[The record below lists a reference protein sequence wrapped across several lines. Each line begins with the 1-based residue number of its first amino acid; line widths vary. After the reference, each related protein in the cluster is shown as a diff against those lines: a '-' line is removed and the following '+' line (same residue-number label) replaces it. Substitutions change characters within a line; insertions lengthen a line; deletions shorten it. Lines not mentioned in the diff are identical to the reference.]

1 MGIWCYIIY
10 SFIYDQTKAFNLMKI
25 FHHLVCVLL
34 SIVLVFCSGVDSL
47 AQNGLSKNDSL
58 LLQAKKLLQ
67 SNPRESFNLTQE
79 IIKPNNA
86 LVDKLT
92 LTEAFFT
99 QGRAAS
105 YLGDFDTALLS
116 EYDAIAICPPEE
128 EKLRASIYMQISD
141 LYNRLKDYRQAFE
154 FNDKAMAIYKSRQ
167 DSMGIASTYNT
178 RGIIHANL
186 LEYDVAEQCF
196 KNALTINKRLGNIKE
211 IAGNLNNLCLFEGN
225 TKEKLLYI
233 EEAIIIN
240 KNLNAKWALCENY
253 NNKAKQLYYAHR
265 YKEALET
272 LLLTQKSI
280 AQIGSKELECD
291 NYEYLS
297 WVYAGLND
305 YKKAYEALQNLL
317 LLSHDLVSG
326 DKLRSLERSI
336 SDRKL
341 RENQKNIEL
350 REREIKIESLQR
362 NLLFLTLIMV
372 LLVMT
377 SIFFYRWYMKRK
389 DFELVEAK
397 LSLEKYEREL
407 AEIEV
412 EKHQNDLRSIQDHL
426 DRVNREA
433 TSFAMF
439 IKSRND
445 LLETIQN
452 QIKDGYKLNE
462 SELKQH
468 LRRINL
474 FLHQYLS
481 ADNSSSLLLTG
492 IEDRNKEYID
502 RLKDKHPDLT
512 KGELNLALLL
522 RIDLSTKDI
531 ALLLGSNPKS
541 INMNRYRLRKSLCL
555 ETDDNLIEY
564 LQSI

>member
-1 MGIWCYIIY
+1 MKNIHERVYFLLL
-10 SFIYDQTKAFNLMKI
+10 FIFFICNGPNSY
-25 FHHLVCVLL
+25 
-34 SIVLVFCSGVDSL
+34 
-47 AQNGLSKNDSL
+47 AQFSSYKNDSIL
-58 LLQAKKLLQ
+58 LRAKNLLQ
-67 SNPRESFNLTQE
+67 SNPRESFNILQN
-79 IIKPNNA
+79 IINPSHA
-86 LVDKLT
+86 LVDRLT
-92 LTEAFFT
+92 LTAAYFM

-105 YLGDFDTALLS
+105 YLGDFDTALLAQ
-116 EYDAIAICPPEE
+116 YDAEGLCPPEE
-128 EKLRASIYMQISD
+128 ELLRASIYMQISD

-167 DSMGIASTYNT
+167 DSLGIASTYNT

-186 LEYDVAEQCF
+186 LEFDVAEQCF
-196 KNALTINKRLGNIKE
+196 KNALVINKRLGNIKE
-211 IAGNLNNLCLFEGN
+211 IGGNLNNLCLFEGN
-225 TKEKLLYI
+225 TEEKLRFI

-253 NNKAKQLYYAHR
+253 NNKAKQLYYAKR
-265 YKEALET
+265 YDEALET
-272 LLLTQKSI
+272 LLLTQQSI
-280 AQIGSKELECD
+280 IKIGSKELECD

-297 WVYAGLND
+297 WVYAGLKD

-326 DKLRSLERSI
+326 DKLRSLERNI

-341 RENQKNIEL
+341 RESQKNIEL
-350 REREIKIESLQR
+350 REHELEIKSLQR
-362 NLLFLTLIMV
+362 SFFFLVLILV
-372 LLVMT
+372 LLILT

-389 DFELVEAK
+389 DLELVEAK
-397 LSLEKYEREL
+397 LNLEKYEREL

-412 EKHQNDLRSIQDHL
+412 EHHQNDLRNVRENL
-426 DRVNREA
+426 DRVNKEA

-452 QIKDGYKLNE
+452 QIKDGYKLSE

-468 LRRINL
+468 LRKINL

-481 ADNSSSLLLTG
+481 ADNSNSLLVTG
-492 IEDRNKEYID
+492 IEERNKEYID
-502 RLKDKHPDLT
+502 RLREKHPDLT

-522 RIDLSTKDI
+522 RVDLSTKDI
-531 ALLLGSNPKS
+531 ALLLGSNPKT
-541 INMNRYRLRKSLCL
+541 INMNRYRLRKSLGL
-555 ETDDNLIEY
+555 ETDDNLIAY